1 MKWNIG
7 DECRAL
13 YYFDG
18 LMYDGVIIEL
28 LPEEDS
34 CVVRFDHYENEE
46 IINLGDV
53 FDKRSENNGS
63 GNTRHQNLDDT
74 HKRNHREHVSV
85 ICSPGLRS
93 HDTGTV

>member
-7 DECRAL
+7 DKCKAL

-34 CVVRFDHYENEE
+34 CVVRFDHYGNEE
-46 IINLGDV
+46 IVSLRDV
-53 FDKRSENNGS
+53 FDKNRENDS
-63 GNTRHQNLDDT
+63 RDDTKYQNLDDT
-74 HKRNHREHVSV
+74 HKRNHREHVSL
-85 ICSPGLRS
+85 IFSC
-93 HDTGTV
+93 